1 MARKPKPTKTGLY
14 YAREARG
21 LSSDRAGRTLG
32 RLQAAAVAAGE
43 WRDLDAARS
52 LKAVCRVLGYTPEQ
66 ILLWGRYPGTGSIE
80 DAGKLQSVNPG
91 PGDILE
97 LDARPRQGR
106 PVAPAE
112 PESWSFPRSFVAE
125 RLHASAAKLRVL
137 EIEGDAMAPTIMAGD
152 RVVIDTG
159 HKDPTP
165 DGLYAIRDPLGGI
178 VVRRLQVLRSAR
190 PVRVKVI
197 CDNQSHAT
205 EEVAHTQLDVLGK
218 AVCCLKIL

>member
-21 LSSDRAGRTLG
+21 LSRTELVERSGVSKQQLSRLENGQIRMRLDHLKPFAG
-32 RLQAAAVAAGE
+32 
-43 WRDLDAARS
+43 
-52 LKAVCRVLGYTPEQ
+52 VLGYTPEQ

-112 PESWSFPRSFVAE
+112 PESWSFPRT
-125 RLHASAAKLRVL
+125 LWPN
-137 EIEGDAMAPTIMAGD
+137 GC
-152 RVVIDTG
+152 
-159 HKDPTP
+159 TP
-165 DGLYAIRDPLGGI
+165 
-178 VVRRLQVLRSAR
+178 RRRSCVFSKSKATPWR
-190 PVRVKVI
+190 Q
-197 CDNQSHAT
+197 QSWRGTAW
-205 EEVAHTQLDVLGK
+205 
-218 AVCCLKIL
+218 